1 MHVPADKKNGVA
13 AVVPLGAFVLP
24 EWPARQTIGALATT
38 RRGGHSRGP
47 YGGFNLALHVGD
59 DPEAVLANR
68 GALVSRLGL
77 SRSPRWLHQVHGSR
91 VIDAGEAGADPE
103 ADGAWTSVPGVA
115 CAVLTADCLPI
126 LLCDRAGTR
135 IAALHCGWRGI
146 AKGVIA
152 AGIAALCHPPDGLL
166 AWLGPAIG
174 AGRYEVDGAVREA
187 FTGSSADLAGA
198 FSPSRP
204 RHWHLDLYRAARLSL
219 GTLGVRAVYGG
230 GYCTYGDSDRFFSHR
245 RDGVTGRMA
254 TLIWVRR

>member
-1 MHVPADKKNGVA
+1 MHGPADEKNGVA
-13 AVVPLGAFVLP
+13 AADPSGAFVLP
-24 EWPARQTIGALATT
+24 EWPARETIGALTTT
-38 RRGGHSRGP
+38 RRGGHGPGP

-77 SRSPRWLHQVHGSR
+77 PRSPRWLHQVHGSR
-91 VIDAGEAGADPE
+91 VIDAADAGAAPE

-135 IAALHCGWRGI
+135 VAALHCGWRGI

-152 AGIAALCHPPDGLL
+152 AGIAALAHPPDGLL

-174 AGRYEVDGAVREA
+174 AGRYEVDGVVRDA
-187 FTGSSADLAGA
+187 FTGSSADLAEA
-198 FSPSRP
+198 FTPSQP
-204 RHWHLDLYRAARLSL
+204 GHWHLDLYRAARLRL

-230 GYCTYGDSDRFFSHR
+230 GYCTHAEPDRFYSHR
-245 RDGVTGRMA
+245 RDGTTGRMA
-254 TLIWVRR
+254 SLIWVRP

>member
-1 MHVPADKKNGVA
+1 MHGPADKTTRVA
-13 AVVPLGAFVLP
+13 AAGLSGAFVLA
-24 EWPARQTIGALATT
+24 EWPARETIGALTTT

-77 SRSPRWLHQVHGSR
+77 TRSPRWLDQVHGSR
-91 VIDAGEAGADPE
+91 VIDAADAGADPE
-103 ADGAWTSVPGVA
+103 ADGASTSVPGVG

-135 IAALHCGWRGI
+135 IAALHCGWRGL

-152 AGIAALCHPPDGLL
+152 AGIAALCHPPDRLL

-174 AGRYEVDGAVREA
+174 AGRYEVDGMVRDA
-187 FTGSSADLAGA
+187 FTGSSADLARA
-198 FSPSRP
+198 FSPSRAG
-204 RHWHLDLYRAARLSL
+204 HWHLDLYRAARLSL
-219 GTLGVRAVYGG
+219 GMLGVRAVYGG
-230 GYCTYGDSDRFFSHR
+230 GYCTYGEPDRFFSHR

-254 TLIWVRR
+254 SLIWIRR